1 MIYFNNEKKIDELKQ
16 KINKDNIYVFMD
28 YDKTITSSKSEDSWA
43 TTANK
48 KAMGKAISND
58 LNKFYEKYGPI
69 ELDYTIDIQEK
80 EKYMLEWYEK
90 SMNLYY
96 TYHLTKE
103 KLKECIYNSHLEL
116 REGVKDFLNK
126 LYNRNI
132 PVIIFSAG
140 IGNVIEQFLKEK
152 ECYYDN
158 ITIIGNFIKFDKNG
172 DMIKFSDNIIHTLNK
187 NIDKLNDDKLKEKI
201 EEKEYRVV
209 IGDLVEDINMMG
221 EYPEDKSLKIGFL
234 NKNVAENL
242 EVYRKNF
249 DIVLT
254 EENNFYDIEKC
265 MSLEDKNKKR
275 K

>member
-1 MIYFNNEKKIDELKQ
+1 MIYFNNKKKIDELKQ

-28 YDKTITSSKSEDSWA
+28 YDKTITSSKCEDSWA

-116 REGVKDFLNK
+116 REGAKDFLNK

-201 EEKEYRVV
+201 EEKEYRIV

-254 EENNFYDIEKC
+254 EENNFFDIEKC
-265 MSLEDKNKKR
+265 MSLDNKDEKR
-275 K
+275 E

>member
-1 MIYFNNEKKIDELKQ
+1 MIYINNEE
-16 KINKDNIYVFMD
+16 KINRFKKLIHKDNICIFID
-28 YDKTITSSKSEDSWA
+28 FDKTITSSESVDSWDA
-43 TTANK
+43 SANK
-48 KAMGKAISND
+48 EVMGKEISNSLD
-58 LNKFYEKYGPI
+58 KISQKYGPI

-103 KLKECIYNSHLEL
+103 KLKECIHNSHLEL
-116 REGVKDFLNK
+116 RNGAKAFLKK
-126 LYNRNI
+126 LYNCNI

-158 ITIIGNFIKFDKNG
+158 ITIIGNFIKFDENG
-172 DMIKFSDNIIHTLNK
+172 NMIKFSDNIIHTLNK
-187 NIDKLNDDKLKEKI
+187 NIDKLNDGNLKEKI
-201 EEKEYRVV
+201 DIKEYRIV

-254 EENNFYDIEKC
+254 EENNFFDIEKC
-265 MSLEDKNKKR
+265 MSLDNKDEKR
-275 K
+275 E